1 MYTLKVYTTSPY
13 FRSCDHKYHLKQSR
27 FVFRILLIKA
37 YNSINGLSS
46 YFNPLHACSLLPPTI
61 LPSHNILPS
70 HTVGGAFSLLQQ
82 AFHSHQDLL
91 GDVQALVM

>member
-70 HTVGGAFSLLQQ
+70 HTVVHSMSPFLLVATSFPQPP
-82 AFHSHQDLL
+82 
-91 GDVQALVM
+91 GPPR